1 MDGMKSWE
9 ANVNLETGRIAV
21 VDAVLIP
28 GQVSETVQV
37 VDSVPLVTI
46 ADATDATTLN
56 AQRIQEIPVNGRN
69 LNVLLGDVTPGVET
83 INDVN
88 GGIRISGLM
97 TYSTDYVQD
106 GASSNN
112 REFGGSANLQGLESI
127 GEVRIETST
136 SSAKYTRPTSVIV
149 TTKSGSN
156 SLRLALFETHRNNAF
171 GVARARQDVFFD
183 GRPYQTPKLIRN
195 EFGGSIGGPIVLPS
209 FGLDDKKLYNGRNRS
224 FFFFTRE
231 GSELVQGLTRE
242 FRVPTAAMRAGDFSG
257 LIDSAGRRLDLY
269 DPLTTRIE
277 ELPNGRLVTVR
288 DRFINNQ
295 IPIERLNPLT
305 KRIYDITPLPT
316 DITNP
321 VVANNLKMVVPT
333 NAFPN
338 ASDNPATLRLDH
350 RFTDKDNVFI
360 KVNGGT
366 RSAYFIGTGGGTG
379 APTKNLESNTTF
391 LPVRG
396 RAVALSWI
404 HTFSSSLNVETLV
417 NRTWQF
423 SRTVTGPVDKDW
435 SKELGLPNP
444 LAEIGWPNIT
454 GTGFMSYVEGDN
466 RRQLAEL

>member
-1 MDGMKSWE
+1 
-9 ANVNLETGRIAV
+9 
-21 VDAVLIP
+21 
-28 GQVSETVQV
+28 
-37 VDSVPLVTI
+37 
-46 ADATDATTLN
+46 
-56 AQRIQEIPVNGRN
+56 
-69 LNVLLGDVTPGVET
+69 
-83 INDVN
+83 
-88 GGIRISGLM
+88 
-97 TYSTDYVQD
+97 
-106 GASSNN
+106 
-112 REFGGSANLQGLESI
+112 
-127 GEVRIETST
+127 
-136 SSAKYTRPTSVIV
+136 
-149 TTKSGSN
+149 
-156 SLRLALFETHRNNAF
+156 F

-209 FGLDDKKLYNGRNRS
+209 FGLDGKKLYNGRNRS

-316 DITNP
+316 D
-321 VVANNLKMVVPT
+321 
-333 NAFPN
+333 
-338 ASDNPATLRLDH
+338 
-350 RFTDKDNVFI
+350 
-360 KVNGGT
+360 
-366 RSAYFIGTGGGTG
+366 
-379 APTKNLESNTTF
+379 TTF

-466 RRQLAEL
+466 RRQLYSMISNVQQNYSFISGRHHFGWGFSHHDEKQHLLPDQGAISGSVSYSSLATALESSTTGSTLAPAATPQ